1 MANEHDKEILK
12 ERYISSEERQKMID
26 ELRLK

>member
-1 MANEHDKEILK
+1 MANEHDKETLK